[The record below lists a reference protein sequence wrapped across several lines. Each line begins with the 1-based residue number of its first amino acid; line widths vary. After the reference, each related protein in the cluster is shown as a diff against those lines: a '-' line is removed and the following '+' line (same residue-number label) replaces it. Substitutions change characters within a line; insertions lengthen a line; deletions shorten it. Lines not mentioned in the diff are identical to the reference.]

1 MYIDNINISYTNNT
15 SINSLQNQNATIHPN
30 PANDVVYVKASDFIK
45 DVTVY
50 DCMGR
55 EVLISEN
62 INQLE
67 TSINVSLFN
76 HGFYH
81 VKVGY
86 LNNTDQILPFI
97 KN

>member
-1 MYIDNINISYTNNT
+1 MPNFRFKFEFVSGGGNDLYIDNIDISYTNNT

-30 PANDVVYVKASDFIK
+30 PANDVFYAKFVDFIK

-62 INQLE
+62 INQLKL
-67 TSINVSLFN
+67 VLM
-76 HGFYH
+76 
-81 VKVGY
+81 
-86 LNNTDQILPFI
+86 
-97 KN
+97 